1 MKGSEGRIGNMR
13 EQDLIAA
20 AEEAGFAKAA
30 VMNTEDLEF
39 EHEFR
44 RFCEQNDCGN
54 YGNNYGCP
62 PYCGTPEEMENR
74 VMQYRQA
81 VVFQSRTPVNNIFD
95 DAETK
100 QIKKIHTRMTLR
112 TVEELKRRGLD
123 EDGMFVMCGPCNLC
137 DACNMPE
144 GKPCVQEQ
152 NRFSCLSAYCIDAAK
167 MAKHCNMNMQW
178 NGDVVSFFSM
188 YLFDKK

>member
-1 MKGSEGRIGNMR
+1 MR
-13 EQDLIAA
+13 EEDLIAV
-20 AEEAGFAKAA
+20 AEDAGFAKAA

-44 RFCEQNDCGN
+44 KFCEQNDCGN

-74 VMQYRQA
+74 VMQYRRA

-123 EDGMFVMCGPCNLC
+123 KDGMFVMCGPCNLC

-144 GKPCVQEQ
+144 GKPCVQEH